1 MLEIIIKPT
10 LQRPITA
17 TIIHST
23 RMNLAAIRLQIHK
36 IFLKANNHKEK
47 TILRPEATNRSTIK
61 VGSKTTDNITI
72 KTKTILIGSTIIKQ
86 IDRGIRT
93 NEETLSKIE
102 SKG

>member
-17 TIIHST
+17 TITHSI
-23 RMNLAAIRLQIHK
+23 RMNLAAIRIQIHK
-36 IFLKANNHKEK
+36 IFLKANNHKER
-47 TILRPEATNRSTIK
+47 TILRLEATNRSTIK